1 MTTQYKCHKC
11 GLKYELDTPAFR
23 CECGGLFDLEK
34 PEFEFSRDHII
45 QEEWSLFRYIE
56 ALPFEQGSKVWKE
69 ISMGEGVT
77 PILPLDP
84 GMADVWVKLD
94 YAMPTLSFK
103 DRGAVV
109 LIAKAKELGSKKVIQ
124 DSSGN
129 AGTSIAAYASRAG
142 IECEIFVPEATSVKK
157 IKQISAYGAKV
168 HIVNGSREDTAEAA
182 LRAAEKGDAFYASH
196 VYNPFFYEGTKTF
209 AYEIY
214 EQLKGAIPDSVFLPL
229 GNGTLVLGCYYGF
242 RELHH
247 LNLIKKMPRII
258 AVQAETCAPI
268 YEAFIRGEQSIKE
281 VVNTGTLAEGIAIA
295 NPLRGKQVLEAIQA
309 TAGEIIIA
317 PEKQILDAKKAL
329 AGKGFYVE
337 TTTAATFAGFYSV
350 YKSENRESFGKVLI
364 PLCGAGLKNE
374 E

>member
-1 MTTQYKCHKC
+1 MTVTYICHEC
-11 GLKYELDTPAFR
+11 GKKYELDTLAFR

-34 PEFEFSRDHII
+34 PKFEFARDQIV
-45 QEEWSLFRYIE
+45 QEEWSLFRYIQ
-56 ALPFEQGSKVWKE
+56 ALPFEKGSGAWKE
-69 ISMGEGVT
+69 TSMGEGLT
-77 PILPLDP
+77 PILTLDP
-84 GMADVWVKLD
+84 EMPNVLVKLD

-103 DRGAVV
+103 DRGAAV
-109 LIAKAKELGSKKVIQ
+109 LIAKAKELGVEKVIQ

-129 AGTSIAAYASRAG
+129 AGTAIAAYASRAG
-142 IECEIFVPEATSVKK
+142 MACEIYVPKATSTKK
-157 IKQISAYGAKV
+157 IKQISAHGAKV

-182 LRAAEKGDAFYASH
+182 LHAAEKGDAFYASH

-209 AYEIY
+209 AYEVF
-214 EQLKGAIPDSVFLPL
+214 EQLAGDMPDSVIVPL

-242 RELHH
+242 QELVHA
-247 LNLIKKMPRII
+247 NLIKKMPRII

-317 PEKQILDAKKAL
+317 PEDRILDAKKAL
-329 AGKGFYVE
+329 AERGFFVE
-337 TTTAATFAGFYSV
+337 TTTAATFAGFYDLCE
-350 YKSENRESFGKVLI
+350 KENHDSLGTVLI
-364 PLCGAGLKNE
+364 PLCGAGLKSAE
-374 E
+374 

>member
-1 MTTQYKCHKC
+1 
-11 GLKYELDTPAFR
+11 
-23 CECGGLFDLEK
+23 
-34 PEFEFSRDHII
+34 
-45 QEEWSLFRYIE
+45 
-56 ALPFEQGSKVWKE
+56 
-69 ISMGEGVT
+69 MGEGVT

-109 LIAKAKELGSKKVIQ
+109 LIAKAKELGRKKVIQ

-142 IECEIFVPEATSVKK
+142 IECEIFVPEATSAKK

-214 EQLKGAIPDSVFLPL
+214 EQLKGAIPDSLFVPL

-242 RELHH
+242 RELYH

-295 NPLRGKQVLEAIQA
+295 NPLRGEQVLEAIQA

-317 PEKQILDAKKAL
+317 PENQILDAKKTL
-329 AGKGFYVE
+329 AEKGFYVE

-350 YKSENRESFGKVLI
+350 YKSEKRESFGKVLI
-364 PLCGAGLKNE
+364 PLCGAGLKNAE
-374 E
+374 